1 MVGWDNF
8 EMRLYQFP
16 KHLAAPSLLGEGDTI
31 PLSLITDRSLV
42 SV

>member
-16 KHLAAPSLLGEGDTI
+16 KHLADPLLGEGDTI